1 MKININ
7 RRGFLKGTG
16 AVAASTVVAPTA
28 LAEFAP
34 TVLTN
39 IGENYY
45 VECVDLNGKPEKP
58 NVQYYNRDSERFKAF
73 NANRP
78 DNWRFYWNLSR
89 EHMANNLG
97 EHIAEF
103 LEADPEN
110 YIVSSSPGYHLA
122 FVALNR
128 QGKVT
133 DPYGVVRTSSMVIEK
148 MTLKENHKVWGLSL

>member
-1 MKININ
+1 MN

-28 LAEFAP
+28 LAEIVP
-34 TVLTN
+34 TVLAN
-39 IGENYY
+39 NGENYY
-45 VECVDLNGKPEKP
+45 VECVNLNGNPKKP

-73 NANRP
+73 NADRP

-89 EHMANNLG
+89 EHIANNLG
-97 EHIAEF
+97 ENIAEF

-110 YIVSSSPGYHLA
+110 YIVSSSPGHHLA
-122 FVALNR
+122 FVASKLSSD
-128 QGKVT
+128 
-133 DPYGVVRTSSMVIEK
+133 DPAYDGQLVIDK

>member
-1 MKININ
+1 MKINMN

-34 TVLTN
+34 TVLAN

-89 EHMANNLG
+89 DQMANNLG
-97 EHIAEF
+97 EGVVKM
-103 LEADPEN
+103 LEDHPEN

-122 FVALNR
+122 FVVATLSSDVEPFD
-128 QGKVT
+128 GVSVIDKV
-133 DPYGVVRTSSMVIEK
+133 
-148 MTLKENHKVWGLSL
+148 TLKENHKVWGLS

>member
-1 MKININ
+1 MN

-28 LAEFAP
+28 LAEIVP
-34 TVLTN
+34 TVLAN
-39 IGENYY
+39 NGENYY
-45 VECVDLNGKPEKP
+45 VECVNLNGNPKKP

-73 NANRP
+73 NADRP

-97 EHIAEF
+97 ERVVEI
-103 LEADPEN
+103 LEDNPEN
-110 YIVSSSPGYHLA
+110 YIVSSSPGDSRA

-133 DPYGVVRTSSMVIEK
+133 DPYGVVRTSSMVIDK
-148 MTLKENHKVWGLSL
+148 ITFKENHKVWGLSL

>member
-1 MKININ
+1 MKINMN

-28 LAEFAP
+28 LA
-34 TVLTN
+34 N
-39 IGENYY
+39 IGDETYY
-45 VECVDLNGKPEKP
+45 VECVDLNGNPKKP

-73 NANRP
+73 HANRP

-97 EHIAEF
+97 ERVVEI
-103 LEADPEN
+103 LEDHPDN

-122 FVALNR
+122 FVVATLSSDVEGFDALSVID
-128 QGKVT
+128 KV
-133 DPYGVVRTSSMVIEK
+133 
-148 MTLKENHKVWGLSL
+148 TLKENHKVWGLSL

>member
-1 MKININ
+1 MKLNIN

-28 LAEFAP
+28 LA
-34 TVLTN
+34 N
-39 IGENYY
+39 IGETYY
-45 VECVDLNGKPEKP
+45 VECVDLNGPP
-58 NVQYYNRDSERFKAF
+58 IVRYYNRDSEKFKAF
-73 NANRP
+73 NADRP

-97 EHIAEF
+97 EHVVEI

-110 YIVSSSPGYHLA
+110 YIISGSPGNPLA
-122 FVALNR
+122 YIALNR
-128 QGKVT
+128 QGQVT

-148 MTLKENHKVWGLSL
+148 ITFKENHKIWGLRL

>member
-1 MKININ
+1 MKINMN

-28 LAEFAP
+28 LA
-34 TVLTN
+34 N
-39 IGENYY
+39 IDETYY
-45 VECVDLNGKPEKP
+45 VECMDLNDP
-58 NVQYYNRDSERFKAF
+58 NGPPRVKYYNRDSEKFKKFYAD
-73 NANRP
+73 RP

-97 EHIAEF
+97 EHVVEV

-110 YIVSSSPGYHLA
+110 YIFSSSPGDSLA
-122 FVALNR
+122 FIALNR

-133 DPYGVVRTSSMVIEK
+133 DPYGNVSYSSMGLDKI
-148 MTLKENHKVWGLSL
+148 TFKENHKVWGLSL